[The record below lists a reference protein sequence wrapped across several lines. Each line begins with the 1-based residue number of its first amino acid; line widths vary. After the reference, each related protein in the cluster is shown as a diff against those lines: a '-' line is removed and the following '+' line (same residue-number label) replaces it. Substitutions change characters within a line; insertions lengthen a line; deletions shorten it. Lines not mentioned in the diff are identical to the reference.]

1 MVYKKKKTLISN
13 IANLSYLACGVG
25 FSFTQFYLLQKLL
38 LIFLELRDYMAALFF
53 MNMRCRFHFLPKRC
67 SKFSIRRYTLNMI
80 NTT

>member
-38 LIFLELRDYMAALFF
+38 LHRRFSRIDELFGRI
-53 MNMRCRFHFLPKRC
+53 HFYGYSCCISSLIIV
-67 SKFSIRRYTLNMI
+67 SMSGIHWIR
-80 NTT
+80 